1 MDSII
6 TKLRVAGIQ
15 IDNDGTIIVAHLGH
29 TLDLYEQYL
38 AWSNDQ
44 DSTDAMPYG
53 DFVDTLL
60 ECGYQILSTDYSD
73 DEINYLIV
81 RPVLN

>member
-1 MDSII
+1 M
-6 TKLRVAGIQ
+6 AGIQ

-29 TLDLYEQYL
+29 TLDLYAQYL
-38 AWSNDQ
+38 E